1 MDIFFF
7 TVLERDVGRRN
18 FNRDFGWGGKLI
30 KKKEK
35 GLAKKKHVSFVKM
48 TSFQTLYNGDTI
60 PVLGCKFYVYLNI
73 KAVT

>member
-35 GLAKKKHVSFVKM
+35 GLAKKKTRFVCKDDFI
-48 TSFQTLYNGDTI
+48 SNTLQWGYHSCSW
-60 PVLGCKFYVYLNI
+60 L
-73 KAVT
+73 